1 MTSPTTCLGAAG
13 GTPAR
18 TPPGLPLLVMLSG
31 TFLVV
36 LDFFIVNVALPS
48 IQQELQATNSELQW
62 VVAGYGLATA
72 TGLVAGG
79 RLGDMF
85 GRRRMF
91 MVGLFLFTLA
101 SLGCGL
107 APTATVLVAARV
119 AQGLAA
125 AVLQPQV
132 LAMLSTTYTG
142 AARARSF
149 AAYGIVLGVAATL
162 GQLAGGA
169 LIAADWGGLGWRSCF
184 LVNVPVGLAALAAAP
199 RTLARM
205 AGHPGARSLDI
216 AGMLL
221 IAASAVGL
229 VYPLVEGHAGGWPA
243 WTFIVLGLS
252 FALLVLFSAQQK
264 WREARGRDPLVP
276 GVLLA
281 NGRFLAGL
289 ATALAFYAGN
299 ASLYFVVALHLQQER
314 GLSPLASGLVFSVLA
329 AGFFATS
336 MAAPKL
342 ARRFGRAPIA
352 EGAAL
357 LAAAHLL
364 QCLNLV
370 AGREAGALFGLAL
383 LAVQGAGVGAV
394 MAPLS
399 AAVLAPVPAQHV
411 GVASGLF
418 ATVQQIGNALGVALI
433 GLLFFGLPQ
442 HGIEAASLYLAG
454 SAALVA
460 VLSWRSRAKPVRG

>member
-1 MTSPTTCLGAAG
+1 MTSTPTCL
-13 GTPAR
+13 R
-18 TPPGLPLLVMLSG
+18 PPGDATAATPLGPPLLVMLSG

-48 IQQELQATNSELQW
+48 MQQELQATNAELQW

-91 MVGLFLFTLA
+91 MLGLFLFTLT
-101 SLGCGL
+101 SVGCGF
-107 APTATVLVAARV
+107 APTATTLVAARV

-125 AVLQPQV
+125 ALLQPQV
-132 LAMLSTTYTG
+132 LAMLSSSYTG
-142 AARARSF
+142 AARAKSF
-149 AAYGIVLGVAATL
+149 AAYGVVLGLAATL
-162 GQLAGGA
+162 GQLVGGA
-169 LIAADWGGLGWRSCF
+169 LIAADWGGLGWRTCF

-199 RTLARM
+199 RTLAPM
-205 AGHPGARSLDI
+205 AGHLGSRSLDI

-229 VYPLVEGHAGGWPA
+229 VLPLVEGHAAGWPA
-243 WTFIVLGLS
+243 WTFAVLGAS
-252 FALLVLFSAQQK
+252 VVLLVALSVQQK
-264 WREARGRDPLVP
+264 WREARGQDPLVP
-276 GVLLA
+276 GALRG
-281 NGRFLAGL
+281 NKQFIAGL
-289 ATALAFYAGN
+289 VTAMVFYAGN
-299 ASLYFVVALHLQQER
+299 ASLYFVVALHLQQAR
-314 GLSPLASGLVFSVLA
+314 GLSPLASGIVFSVLA

-336 MAAPKL
+336 MAAPWL
-342 ARRFGRAPIA
+342 AKRFGRAPIA
-352 EGAAL
+352 EGAVL

-364 QCLNLV
+364 QCLNL
-370 AGREAGALFGLAL
+370 EAGGAATALFGMLL
-383 LAVQGAGVGAV
+383 LAVQGAGLGVV

-399 AAVLAPVPAQHV
+399 SAVLAWVPARHA

-418 ATVQQIGNALGVALI
+418 ATVQQVGNALGVALI
-433 GLLFFGLPQ
+433 GLFFFGAQL
-442 HGIEAASLYLAG
+442 HAIEAASLYLAG

-460 VLSWRSRAKPVRG
+460 ILHKRYAG